1 MAEPPQ
7 RILLFGGTFDPP
19 HRAHVDL
26 PVRVAEQLKCQR
38 ILYIPTGTSP
48 FKTDAPPTSRRH
60 RLAMLRLAIR
70 YIPNAEI
77 STVELDR
84 RGVSYFID
92 TLRSLRERFM
102 DDAELYFLIGCDQ
115 ALEFHKWKDWREI
128 LAGATPAV
136 MLRPPWNRESFRAA
150 LDEIYDAE
158 EIARWM
164 GWIVATPK
172 LDVSSTDIRSRLASG
187 GGTVELLDDEV
198 ARYIAEH
205 KLYV

>member
-1 MAEPPQ
+1 MAEPPP

-26 PVRVAEQLKCQR
+26 PVRVAEHLKCQR

-48 FKTDAPPTSRRH
+48 FKTDAPPTPKRH

-84 RGVSYFID
+84 GGVSYFID
-92 TLRSLRERFM
+92 TLGALRERFV
-102 DDAELYFLIGCDQ
+102 DDAQLYFLIGCDQ
-115 ALEFHKWKDWREI
+115 ALDFHKWKDWRGI
-128 LAGATPAV
+128 LDLATPAV
-136 MLRPPWNRESFRAA
+136 MLRPPWTRNSFRAA
-150 LDEIYDAE
+150 LEEQYDAE
-158 EIARWM
+158 DAARWM
-164 GWIVATPK
+164 GWIAPAPK
-172 LDVSSTDIRSRLASG
+172 LDISSTDIRGRLASG
-187 GGTVELLDDEV
+187 GGSTELLDEEV

-205 KLYV
+205 GLYA